1 MTIRTKLLMGFG
13 LLLLFMIGQ
22 AAVTYYYMRKSTG
35 LAEEAISRDF
45 STSLAVARAAIEGQ
59 KLRRFEKELF
69 IYAADQRRLKYYED
83 WKTSF
88 DSLKAMLI
96 QMANDKS
103 GIWSDAD
110 RQDIARWNNALD
122 EYGRGF
128 NHVVAEIN
136 NGALTRTVDANVA
149 IKDAKDAF
157 AVLLT
162 GTEQARE
169 AKYQRAALS
178 AVQIGDNAR
187 IINLVVLAT
196 SVGGVIL
203 AISLLIVVPGSIAK
217 PIEMLTQAAERMS
230 LGDLSRAIVAGR
242 SQEFQKLADTLE
254 RLRISQKAL
263 IDRLKAR
270 SA

>member
-1 MTIRTKLLMGFG
+1 MTIRTKLLVGFG

-22 AAVTYYYMRKSTG
+22 AGVTYYYMSKSAE
-35 LAEEAISRDF
+35 LAEEAINRDF
-45 STSLAVARAAIEGQ
+45 STSLAIARVAIEGQ

-69 IYAADQRRLKYYED
+69 IYASDERRHKYYEE
-83 WKTSF
+83 WKPSF
-88 DSLKAMLI
+88 DSLKALLVEMT
-96 QMANDKS
+96 NNKS
-103 GIWSDAD
+103 GIWSDDD
-110 RQDIARWNNALD
+110 RQEIAKWNNALD

-136 NGALTRTVDANVA
+136 NGTLTRTVDANAA

-169 AKYQRAALS
+169 TKYQRAAAS
-178 AVQIGDNAR
+178 ALQIDDNSR

-196 SVGGVIL
+196 SAAGMIL
-203 AISLLIVVPGSIAK
+203 AITLLITIPGSIAK